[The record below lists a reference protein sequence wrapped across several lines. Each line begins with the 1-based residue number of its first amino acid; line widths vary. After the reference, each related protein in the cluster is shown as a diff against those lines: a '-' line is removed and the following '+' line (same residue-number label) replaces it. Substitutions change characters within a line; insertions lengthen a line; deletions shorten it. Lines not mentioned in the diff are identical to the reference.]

1 MIMPYIV
8 NTKFNEIMNAA
19 KNGNEKALAVMHGMR
34 GSSQEDLDALVD
46 AFYAVDSDNEQ
57 VIGDSPED
65 VSMDVTA
72 AQGGTPEEIQP
83 IAAPER
89 DDSGMLQTI
98 LDAINELKARVDE
111 LYEIVSKEDS
121 KATAVDDEISDLKCQ
136 AAYLNGRAEGL
147 AGKTDAIVDD
157 VAQPSVDPIE
167 QY

>member
-8 NTKFNEIMNAA
+8 NTKFNEIMDAA

-65 VSMDVTA
+65 VSMDAPA
-72 AQGGTPEEIQP
+72 AQGGIPEEIQP
-83 IAAPER
+83 MAAPER

-98 LDAINELKARVDE
+98 LNAVNELKARVDE
-111 LYEIVSKEDS
+111 LYEIVNKEETKS
-121 KATAVDDEISDLKCQ
+121 TAVDDEISDLKCQ

-147 AGKTDAIVDD
+147 AGKTDVITDD
-157 VAQPSVDPIE
+157 VAQPSTNPIE
-167 QY
+167 QF